1 LARPTRLS
9 LLIFDLDGTLIDSRA
24 DLVAAVNLALAA
36 LDRPALPDEQVGGYV
51 GDGAALLMQRA
62 LGFAPPP
69 DPARTAP
76 PPVTLAPGDAALAA
90 RALELFLEFYAA
102 HKLDRTQLYPGV
114 GDGLRALHAAGARM
128 AVLTNKPVVPSRQI
142 VAHLGIAPL
151 FEAVLGG
158 NSFPQKKP
166 DPVGIHALLER
177 CEVAPQQAVMIGDSG
192 VDVRCGRNAGVWTAG
207 VSYGFAPE
215 SLRAQPPDWMADSFP
230 ELHRSLLEAVH
241 GRVPRPSMPQ

>member
-1 LARPTRLS
+1 LARPSRLS

-24 DLVAAVNLALAA
+24 DLVASVNLALTA
-36 LDRPALPDEQVGGYV
+36 LGRPALPDDVVGGYV
-51 GDGAALLMQRA
+51 GDGAAVLMQRA
-62 LGFAPPP
+62 LGLAPPP
-69 DPARTAP
+69 HPARTPP
-76 PPVTLAPGDAALAA
+76 PPVALAPEASALAG
-90 RALELFLEFYAA
+90 RALDLFLEFYAA

-114 GDGLRALHAAGARM
+114 HEGLRALHAAGARL

-151 FEAVLGG
+151 FEEVLGG
-158 NSFPQKKP
+158 NSFAQKKP

-177 CEVAPQQAVMIGDSG
+177 CQVAPRQAVMIGDSG

-230 ELHRSLLEAVH
+230 QLGRDLLAA
-241 GRVPRPSMPQ
+241 MPE